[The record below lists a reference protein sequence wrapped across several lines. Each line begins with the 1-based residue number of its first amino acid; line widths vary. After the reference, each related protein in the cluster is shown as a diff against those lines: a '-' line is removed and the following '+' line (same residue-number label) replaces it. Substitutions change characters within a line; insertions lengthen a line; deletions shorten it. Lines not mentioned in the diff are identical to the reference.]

1 MSTAELSEQ
10 LNLTSIRDH
19 GWHMQV
25 SMQAYSVIFAGS
37 AVWRPFVLVS
47 EHSQK

>member
-1 MSTAELSEQ
+1 MTAAELSEQ

-25 SMQAYSVIFAGS
+25 CTIHFVCLVAVI
-37 AVWRPFVLVS
+37 VLQYPLGQS
-47 EHSQK
+47 IQEWTK

>member
-1 MSTAELSEQ
+1 MSAAELSEQ

-25 SMQAYSVIFAGS
+25 FVDKKSFIVFA
-37 AVWRPFVLVS
+37 F
-47 EHSQK
+47 

>member
-25 SMQAYSVIFAGS
+25 TLVVISLLSFYCI
-37 AVWRPFVLVS
+37 PIMFL
-47 EHSQK
+47 